1 MSDNNSQIVVSDFVK
16 KNYPDLIPMLL
27 GSESMTDNER
37 QYWLSLLPIMTKEQ
51 VDKLRNILLDEKK
64 QLADLEHQYKNTINE
79 FKNFDL
85 TARALQPSKR
95 KEKHA
100 EIKKLETAQEK
111 VEANEEAKIL
121 EKLKQV

>member
-1 MSDNNSQIVVSDFVK
+1 MPDNNQQLVISDFVK
-16 KNYPDLIPMLL
+16 KNYPDLIPMIL
-27 GSESMTDNER
+27 GSESMTDNEK
-37 QYWLSLLPIMTKEQ
+37 QYWFSLLPIMNKEQ

-85 TARALQPSKR
+85 TARALKPSRR

-111 VEANEEAKIL
+111 AEANEEAKIL
-121 EKLKQV
+121 AQLKQA